1 MSGSL
6 FQGAPQTATSYA
18 QNTSET
24 PKWMQDAIYN
34 LIQTSTNIANRPYEA
49 YKGERLAGFAPQQL
63 AAYDLVNKNVGAYQP
78 DMTFASTGMQGFS
91 GKGTA
96 NQLQAGQAPY
106 LRQDLVGSNLNA
118 GQQLYGQAAGIN
130 IPGAAQPYLGQAAS
144 QNITGAAQPYLNRA
158 ASQDIVGAA
167 KFYFDQAAS
176 KSGLGAAQKYFDKAF
191 DLDSVKA
198 ADPYLQRASAL
209 DVIGSAQPYLDR
221 AGALDIVGAAQ
232 PLLNKAESTTAQS
245 LAERALTAANP
256 YLTAAGQTSASQ
268 VGQYMSPYQQG
279 VLDVIA
285 KQGARNLSENLL
297 PQVSDSFIKAGQ
309 FGSNRMGEF
318 GSRALRDTQEAILRE
333 QSMAAQQGYGQSL
346 NAAQADLARQ
356 AQLAGTV
363 GSISGADLSRVLQG
377 GAQYGNL
384 GQTAGQLTGQ
394 QLQALTNLGQTTGQ
408 LTSQQMQNLTNI
420 GQTYG
425 QLTNQQ
431 MQALTN
437 LGSSAGQLTNQEA
450 QNLINMGQSSGQ
462 LTAQQAQ
469 SLANIGQTS
478 GQLTGQQANIFANLG
493 QTSGQ
498 LTGQQMQNLANI
510 GQMQTSAGQNQQ
522 QFGLT
527 AAQQAQAA
535 QAQDYVRQMSALQSV
550 NEMARQNQ
558 ALRTADAAALESAG
572 AAEQNMVQRI
582 FDRDRAKAEEDRLYP
597 QKQLD
602 WLSTQIRGIAPSV
615 PTVQTSTGS
624 TSGASYSPSPLS
636 QLATGIYTAKG
647 LASI

>member
-6 FQGAPQTATSYA
+6 FQGTPQVATSYA

-49 YKGERLAGFAPQQL
+49 YKGERVAGFAPQQL
-63 AAYDLVNKNVGAYQP
+63 QAYDLVNKNVGAYQP
-78 DMTFASTGMQGFS
+78 DMTFASTGMKGFS
-91 GKGTA
+91 EKGTA
-96 NQLQAGQAPY
+96 DQLRAEQGKY
-106 LRQDLVGSNLNA
+106 LRQDLVGTNLDA
-118 GQQLYGQAAGIN
+118 GQQLFGRAAGMDIV
-130 IPGAAQPYLGQAAS
+130 
-144 QNITGAAQPYLNRA
+144 GAAQPYLNRA
-158 ASQDIVGAA
+158 
-167 KFYFDQAAS
+167 
-176 KSGLGAAQKYFDKAF
+176 
-191 DLDSVKA
+191 
-198 ADPYLQRASAL
+198 
-209 DVIGSAQPYLDR
+209 GSM
-221 AGALDIVGAAQ
+221 DIVGAAQ
-232 PLLNKAESTTAQS
+232 PLLGKAESTTAQS

-318 GSRALRDTQEAILRE
+318 GSRALRDTQEAILKE
-333 QSMAAQQGYGQSL
+333 QSQAAQQGYAQSL
-346 NAAQADLARQ
+346 NAAQGDLARQ

-363 GSISGADLSRVLQG
+363 GSISGADLSLVMQG

-394 QLQALTNLGQTTGQ
+394 Q
-408 LTSQQMQNLTNI
+408 M
-420 GQTYG
+420 
-425 QLTNQQ
+425 
-431 MQALTN
+431 
-437 LGSSAGQLTNQEA
+437 
-450 QNLINMGQSSGQ
+450 
-462 LTAQQAQ
+462 Q
-469 SLANIGQTS
+469 SLT
-478 GQLTGQQANIFANLG
+478 NLG

-498 LTGQQMQNLANI
+498 LTGQQMQNLANL
-510 GQMQTSAGQNQQ
+510 GQMQTTAGQAQQ

-535 QAQDYVRQMSALQSV
+535 QAQDYTRQMSALQSV

-558 ALRTADAAALESAG
+558 ALRTADAASLESAG

-582 FDRDRAKAEEDRLYP
+582 FDSQRAKAEEDRLYP

-636 QLATGIYTAKG
+636 QLATGIYTVKG
-647 LASI
+647 LQSI